1 MALWGVGQAATKLL
15 EPVPGWEV
23 GGWIG
28 SRADALLCRYGGEF
42 LRGLRTTE
50 PALNRADKE
59 RATREAYLV
68 ATVELVRRAELRK
81 QVGSSGQRL
90 RTAGTGETLAAM
102 RRGVEADFQNVG
114 ITLPQPLRDVEL
126 LLEPE
131 RAPEEWRERIRET
144 LRGMLRAEG
153 EQWTGGAGL
162 PEVVEDLLREGWR
175 IDTEYQRGV
184 ARDWDSLIALAFV
197 EKLGRDE
204 RMRNV
209 WQTGLLADAAAGPA
223 RGGGAGAGGD
233 CGGDGAIGGGGGGG
247 EREAGCA
254 GGSGVAV
261 RVDFGEPIFKPVTS
275 YCRLTLRN
283 RFFVRLYPQH
293 SAVPGLWKTMRTTDT
308 LRPGRMGEFLAS
320 WCRAC
325 AACALFGDYAHNG
338 LASARLVPCLRG
350 LCALWGPRAQ
360 RTRFGPVGTVPAR
373 PVRSLG
379 TTRTTDSLRP
389 VRF

>member
-144 LRGMLRAEG
+144 LVSAIDRRLERAG
-153 EQWTGGAGL
+153 FAVTASC
-162 PEVVEDLLREGWR
+162 
-175 IDTEYQRGV
+175 GV
-184 ARDWDSLIALAFV
+184 ATFEAPPASAALAL
-197 EKLGRDE
+197 EE
-204 RMRNV
+204 
-209 WQTGLLADAAAGPA
+209 ADRAMYAVKATH
-223 RGGGAGAGGD
+223 GG
-233 CGGDGAIGGGGGGG
+233 
-247 EREAGCA
+247 
-254 GGSGVAV
+254 
-261 RVDFGEPIFKPVTS
+261 
-275 YCRLTLRN
+275 
-283 RFFVRLYPQH
+283 
-293 SAVPGLWKTMRTTDT
+293 
-308 LRPGRMGEFLAS
+308 
-320 WCRAC
+320 
-325 AACALFGDYAHNG
+325 
-338 LASARLVPCLRG
+338 RG
-350 LCALWGPRAQ
+350 L
-360 RTRFGPVGTVPAR
+360 GT
-373 PVRSLG
+373 
-379 TTRTTDSLRP
+379 
-389 VRF
+389 